1 MNITSVV
8 VSAAMMSTL
17 LPAITTMS
25 LSPAIAGKRAVN
37 FSQAEANAVTVAAS
51 AEKANIAPAAADL
64 PAGCTYVKEEEPVY
78 TVECRHGI
86 ETPFEQAVQ
95 RTFRLEIAGRD
106 SLPVTTDDD
115 RDGFDDVSGMPTHY
129 FECYSGWKGV
139 EANNGLK
146 NNCELGGAYVIPAY
160 AHLYAETEEGQT

>member
-8 VSAAMMSTL
+8 VSAAMMGTL
-17 LPAITTMS
+17 LPAVTTMS

-51 AEKANIAPAAADL
+51 AEKANSAPAAADL
-64 PAGCTYVKEEEPVY
+64 PTGCSYTRQEDPVY
-78 TVECRHGI
+78 TVECRHGTD
-86 ETPFEQAVQ
+86 TPFEQVVE

-115 RDGFDDVSGMPTHY
+115 LDGFDDVSGMPTHY

-139 EANNGLK
+139 SDNKALK

-160 AHLYAETEEGQT
+160 AHLYD